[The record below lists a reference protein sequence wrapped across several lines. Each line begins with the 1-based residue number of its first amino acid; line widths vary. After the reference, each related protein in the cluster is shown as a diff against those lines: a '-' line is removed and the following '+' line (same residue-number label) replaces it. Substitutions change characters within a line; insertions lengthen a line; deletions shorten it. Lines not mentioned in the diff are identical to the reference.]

1 LEFPVSADALPSLL
15 ELKETLGSDVSFFRS
30 YRWWIVGGVALAGAV
45 AGTVV
50 FTLKGG
56 QAKVQY
62 ERALVTRGDL
72 AVTVESTGSL
82 EAVTSVEVGS
92 EVSGRVIR
100 ELVDVN
106 DEVRKG
112 QIMAEIDPESLNSG
126 LDQSQAQLRGAKDAV
141 RLAQATAS
149 ESARTLVRNQQ
160 LGKEGILSQS
170 DLDAARSTRDRD
182 DASLHSAQENAR
194 VAKAAVDLT
203 ASKLQKATIRAPID
217 GVVLTRLVEPGQT
230 VTAGFQTPV
239 LFKLAQDMKK
249 MRLKVDIDEAD
260 VSRIRSGES
269 ATFTVEAYPGR
280 SFPSHVVSLQMEPK
294 VSQNVVTYL
303 AVLSVDNSDRALLP
317 GMTCTATIQ
326 AETKRGV
333 VVVPNSALRFT
344 PPVRPG
350 GLSKTGVNFTDG
362 KHRVWVLKGAV
373 PTPIEVKI
381 GATDGRNTEILS
393 GDLKEGVSVL
403 TDTKGSP

>member
-1 LEFPVSADALPSLL
+1 MMVTDALPSLI
-15 ELKETLGSDVSFFRS
+15 ELKQTIGPSHSVWRS
-30 YRWWIVGGVALAGAV
+30 RRWWIIGGMVVACAV
-45 AGTVV
+45 AGIVAYRV
-50 FTLKGG
+50 RGKRNL
-56 QAKVQY
+56 VQY
-62 ERALVTRGDL
+62 QSVVVARGDL
-72 AVTVESTGSL
+72 AVTVASTGTL
-82 EAVTSVEVGS
+82 EAVTSFEVGS
-92 EVSGRVIR
+92 EVSGRVLK

-106 DEVRKG
+106 DEVKKG
-112 QIMAEIDPESLNSG
+112 QIMAEIDPEPLDSG
-126 LDQSQAQLRGAKDAV
+126 LEQSQAQLRGANDAI

-149 ESARTLVRNQQ
+149 ESARTLTRNQQ

-170 DLDAARSTRDRD
+170 ELDAARSSRDRD
-182 DASLHSAQENAR
+182 DASLHSARENAR

-203 ASKLQKATIRAPID
+203 ASRRQKATIRAPID
-217 GVVLTRLVEPGQT
+217 GVVLARLVEPGQT

-239 LFKLAQDMKK
+239 LFKLTQDMKK
-249 MRLKVDIDEAD
+249 MKLNVDIDEAD
-260 VSRIRSGES
+260 VGRIRSGES

-280 SFPSHVVSLQMEPK
+280 NFPSQVVSLQMEPK

-333 VVVPNSALRFT
+333 LVVPNAALRFT
-344 PPVRPG
+344 PPIGPG
-350 GLSKTGVNFTDG
+350 GLTKTGVNFTDG

-373 PTPIEVKI
+373 PTPIEVKT
-381 GATDGRNTEILS
+381 GATDGRNTEIVS
-393 GDLKEGVSVL
+393 GDLQEGANVL